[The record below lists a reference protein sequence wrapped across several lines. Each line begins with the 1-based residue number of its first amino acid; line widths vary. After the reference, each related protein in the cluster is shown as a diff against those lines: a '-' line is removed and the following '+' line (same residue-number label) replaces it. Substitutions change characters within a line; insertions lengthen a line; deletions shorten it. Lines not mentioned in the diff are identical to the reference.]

1 LTNTEFI
8 KKLNKALEWEY
19 AAAIQYLQHAA
30 VIKGAEYTAIGKEL
44 LIHSKEE
51 MNHGVLVAEIIA
63 DLGGT
68 PTANPEKREVS
79 DNSKTMLEQDLAGEE
94 IAITLYKELIEMV
107 QDLKEYGYKTTLE
120 GILVEEEEHRRD
132 LRNSL
137 GL

>member
-1 LTNTEFI
+1 
-8 KKLNKALEWEY
+8 
-19 AAAIQYLQHAA
+19 
-30 VIKGAEYTAIGKEL
+30 
-44 LIHSKEE
+44 
-51 MNHGVLVAEIIA
+51 
-63 DLGGT
+63 
-68 PTANPEKREVS
+68 
-79 DNSKTMLEQDLAGEE
+79 MLEQDLAGEE